1 MNKRM
6 SRLILS
12 LALALSLSVAAL
24 ADTIRLK
31 DGSVIRGQ
39 VIAFNN
45 QQFTVL
51 VGAGSRGRRSQITLY
66 MEDVESI
73 EFESTGNQ
81 PLTSNDDPGNRP
93 NIQTNTN
100 RPPVQRPAPQN
111 TQSEVDDIPMS
122 QPTTARPTS
131 SRWTSRASSRTSS
144 AVPWESSVTSC
155 PC

>member
-1 MNKRM
+1 MKKRM
-6 SRLILS
+6 FNLVVALV
-12 LALALSLSVAAL
+12 LALSLSVVAF

-73 EFESTGNQ
+73 EFESAGST
-81 PLTSNDDPGNRP
+81 PLTSNDDMSNRP
-93 NIQTNTN
+93 NTPTTNTN
-100 RPPVQRPAPQN
+100 RPPGAVGNRN
-111 TQSEVDDIPMS
+111 DWLIDYNVL
-122 QPTTARPTS
+122 AR
-131 SRWTSRASSRTSS
+131 
-144 AVPWESSVTSC
+144 VVTSI
-155 PC
+155 PG